1 MSEQEHFAH
10 YESAINERLR
20 TNFSKET
27 AEDVSIVKD
36 AEISALRFERNKN
49 LDELKRLIE
58 HGENPKHSEDDR
70 GCASRP
76 GSAPHRGLEGSSGL
90 GWGRSRCRRNRS
102 GGLRGRPRG
111 RSPMSPG

>member
-58 HGENPKHSEDDR
+58 HGENPKHSEDDQSPLYLSD
-70 GCASRP
+70 GEMLDYILDKLKDLTKIK
-76 GSAPHRGLEGSSGL
+76 HRL
-90 GWGRSRCRRNRS
+90 NN
-102 GGLRGRPRG
+102 
-111 RSPMSPG
+111 